1 MNPTDQARKEAR
13 KKELKKNKKQR
24 QMVRAAVLKG
34 KDPNHLIG
42 EMEKID
48 RMEYDVNNPPL
59 LNEKVLK
66 DKRKKL
72 RETFARVLK
81 LYEKE
86 DPEQW
91 RELRKLEAEY
101 EVKRNFLMQ
110 YYDSVKHAQQVQ
122 VEDIPLPAMQMPSLV
137 TSQIPLPSDIPLPA
151 SQLQP
156 HSILKKTSIYEPKE
170 FTGVSIWTKT
180 KGAPGVPPGP
190 PPPLSDVDDEDDD
203 FSDDEIGQNAANAEK
218 QRKIRFADDGGQG
231 GGDEEKDTRLTF
243 SKASKLI
250 SAAQDEAESVERQ
263 AEDGGLS
270 KSASS
275 DEQTGDKL
283 SASQQSAMLPSG
295 LPPGPPPGLPPGPPP
310 GLPPM
315 MFRPLRP
322 PPVRLPPG
330 PPPGRPPGP
339 PGPPPGLPP
348 RMLGPPP
355 VRVPP
360 GPPPGIPSMRLMRPP
375 GMPPMG
381 GHLGMPPP
389 LGMMSSM
396 SQSSLNPNVLSAPPS
411 LINRP
416 KTDDEHK
423 GGATIEAKPQI
434 RNLSADVMRFTPT
447 SLRIKREEKG
457 KKREHKPMPLGIRAD
472 DMISPMVKTVPI
484 VAPTK
489 DDAYEQFMKEMEDL
503 L

>member
-34 KDPNHLIG
+34 KDPNHLIA

-91 RELRKLEAEY
+91 RELRRLEGEY
-101 EVKRNFLMQ
+101 EMKRNFLVQ
-110 YYDSVKHAQQVQ
+110 YFESVRHAQQVQ
-122 VEDIPLPAMQMPSLV
+122 VEDIPLPAMQMPSMLT
-137 TSQIPLPSDIPLPA
+137 TSQIPLPGDIPLPA
-151 SQLQP
+151 MQTMHP
-156 HSILKKTSIYEPKE
+156 HSILKKTSAYELKDIYDESRCHKSKN
-170 FTGVSIWTKT
+170 T
-180 KGAPGVPPGP
+180 PGVPPGP
-190 PPPLSDVDDEDDD
+190 PPPLSDLDD
-203 FSDDEIGQNAANAEK
+203 SDSDIDMEELQKSNSANAEK
-218 QRKIRFADDGGQG
+218 LRKIRFSDDGVDSGKDARVTVG
-231 GGDEEKDTRLTF
+231 KSGKDKTENEKSGTDE
-243 SKASKLI
+243 SKADK
-250 SAAQDEAESVERQ
+250 SV
-263 AEDGGLS
+263 
-270 KSASS
+270 
-275 DEQTGDKL
+275 GDKPPKPP
-283 SASQQSAMLPSG
+283 SILPAG

-310 GLPPM
+310 GLPPL
-315 MFRPLRP
+315 MFRPMRTGG

-330 PPPGRPPGP
+330 PPPGRPPGH

-355 VRVPP
+355 IRLPP
-360 GPPPGIPSMRLMRPP
+360 GPPPGMPPMRLMRPP
-375 GMPPMG
+375 GMPPSG
-381 GHLGMPPP
+381 LQHP
-389 LGMMSSM
+389 LGFLSSI
-396 SQSSLNPNVLSAPPS
+396 SQSTVNSNVLSAPPS
-411 LINRP
+411 LINRS
-416 KTDDEHK
+416 KLDDEHK
-423 GGATIEAKPQI
+423 GMTTIEAKPQI
-434 RNLSADVMRFTPT
+434 RNLSVDITRFMPT
-447 SLRIKREEKG
+447 SLRVKREEKG
-457 KKREHKPMPLGIRAD
+457 KKPNQRVTPLGVKMD
-472 DMISPMVKTVPI
+472 DLILPMTKMAQVVP
-484 VAPTK
+484 PTK